1 MESATANDKQGLA
14 HRAAQRVRAPLER
27 LAASIEARLAAA
39 AAAARHGDSEAA
51 GFLPDFCS
59 GWVLFNVVVV
69 AELLA
74 IVIAMVM
81 PSGLLALDPALEFL
95 LVSLYIQ
102 WIALA
107 GTAVLCLVRQRL
119 NRLPPVRALAYAY
132 LLLLAVTSLVS
143 EAALWLLYFS
153 GRLASAHPSWYGDF
167 HILALSISAIAN
179 GLLMR
184 YFLAKHELKQRTL
197 SEAHQ
202 RLLALKARIRPYFV
216 FNSLNII
223 ASLVRTAPAKA
234 EAAIE
239 DMAQLFRLML
249 AEDENLVPIRHE
261 IEIAEKYLAL
271 ETLRLDNR
279 LHVVWDIGKFPRK
292 AVMPVLT
299 LQPLLEHA
307 IRHGIEELPA
317 GGTIDIRLWEED
329 GRIHIRVSHPLPHV
343 RGGRARSRTPSPGQ
357 SLEDIRARFRSHY
370 GEVAQLET
378 REDDGRFIVSVTLP
392 TRGGVS

>member
-1 MESATANDKQGLA
+1 MPPTASPSTPDSKPRAYLA
-14 HRAAQRVRAPLER
+14 QAREHLER
-27 LAASIEARLAAA
+27 LVAWIDARLAAA
-39 AAAARHGDSEAA
+39 AARGGGAQAD
-51 GFLPDFCS
+51 FLPDFCS
-59 GWVLFNVVVV
+59 GWVVFNVALV

-102 WIALA
+102 WVALA
-107 GTAVLCLVRQRL
+107 GTATLCYARSRL
-119 NRLPPVRALAYAY
+119 DRRPPVRALAYAY
-132 LLLLAVTSLVS
+132 VLLLVVTFLVS
-143 EAALWLLYFS
+143 EAAVWLLYLS
-153 GRLASAHPSWYGDF
+153 GKIATARPPWYGDF

-202 RLLALKARIRPYFV
+202 RIVALKARIRPYFV
-216 FNSLNII
+216 FNSLNIV
-223 ASLVRTAPAKA
+223 ASLVRSAPEKA

-239 DMAQLFRLML
+239 DMAQLFRMML

-261 IEIAEKYLAL
+261 IEVAQKYLAL
-271 ETLRLDNR
+271 EALRLDNR
-279 LHVVWDIGKFPRK
+279 LAVDWDIGKFPRK

-317 GGTIDIRLWEED
+317 GGTIGVRLWEE
-329 GRIHIRVSHPLPHV
+329 GGHIHIRLSYPLPTAA
-343 RGGRARSRTPSPGQ
+343 RGGRARSRLPPPGQ
-357 SLEDIRARFRSHY
+357 SLEDIRARFQCHY
-370 GEVAQLET
+370 GEAARLET
-378 REDDGRFIVSVTLP
+378 REDHGQFIVSVTLP